1 MASLYKKPVILN
13 DPKTDKPVKTKSRKW
28 WGRFKDEHGVERR
41 VPLAVDKAAAQS
53 MLNEL
58 VRKTERRAAG
68 LIDRFDEHR
77 QRPVADHI
85 RDFRKHLQSRQVGES
100 QVKLV
105 VYRAEQS
112 IEVQRS
118 MTHAAR
124 EWRRD
129 HCHCIRQHRF
139 AEFAAYGQQVMAECA
154 LTMRAKLMSRLRS
167 TQHQRTTHLRLV
179 RRYRLL
185 LRSSLHHA
193 HVDPRLDGDW

>member
-1 MASLYKKPVILN
+1 MEAGMASLYKKPVILN

-28 WGRFKDEHGVERR
+28 WGRFKNEHGVEVR

-85 RDFRKHLQSRQVGES
+85 RDFCKHLRARQVGES

-105 VYRAEQS
+105 VYRAERILEACRVKQVS
-112 IEVQRS
+112 DLSASRVQKYLAELRAGGL
-118 MTHAAR
+118 MAWTPRRAALVPLQR
-124 EWRRD
+124 NIRRTP
-129 HCHCIRQHRF
+129 
-139 AEFAAYGQQVMAECA
+139 GV
-154 LTMRAKLMSRLRS
+154 RA
-167 TQHQRTTHLRLV
+167 
-179 RRYRLL
+179 
-185 LRSSLHHA
+185 
-193 HVDPRLDGDW
+193 